1 EVTQHNEKAVNGF
14 IVHPGCPSSRAG
26 SPDPPTLVVACRS
39 ELPVGARVQAC
50 GSVLP
55 TPVLHRLAV
64 PGYHSQI
71 LAVIARD
78 RHGLG
83 RYGMSQLVQPHF
95 SETLRTFSGVAADE
109 QCFDE
114 PADAILQK
122 KEVQNERRLKKSS
135 ASWNFV
141 KQTILSVRDK
151 SDTEVIVALREL
163 LHYAQEFAG
172 GDCLE
177 EVIQSAAL
185 VLLDTFQESEDDGLV
200 SDRQRQ
206 LLRTTF
212 GSFPPDLP
220 NRAHSLVRKIFSWL
234 PPETRDLL
242 LEQKNS
248 IEDQFPESAE
258 FTRKLKVGGFVP
270 FVDDEIE
277 VCSEDEL
284 FVKDQARL
292 DMSYKTPVLQNGVS
306 RKPKNRYNSSWLRE
320 QVQTVLADNSA
331 LGLSVEEIVNVVTPM
346 LDSHRTDKELEG
358 EMFEFF
364 GAEFLGVIHNI
375 LDHRKELV
383 KAINAEA
390 LSIGDAFPDVPA
402 LKNQPSKPTYGC
414 QVTVQS
420 EQEKALMKKI
430 QKEEKRIGRD
440 RMKNTKDQEDEVQ
453 LNVEFLRRQKH
464 AELNA
469 ELKTVKEA
477 PLLPRRPQVYVERY
491 PNVYDSFAEAKK
503 SAAFIAGTKLALPTD
518 CKVNSTGKYEEVS
531 IPLSKPPPPNVG
543 NKLVKVADLDE
554 VCRIGFKGVETLNRI
569 QSIVFDTVYNTNENL
584 LICAPTGAGK
594 TNVAMLAILHEVKQ
608 HVDGKGLGSNFKV
621 VYVAPMKAL
630 AAEMVRNFGKKLE
643 PLGVVVRELT
653 GDMQLSKAEIMK
665 THMLVTTPEKW
676 DVVTRKSTGD
686 IALNQIVKLL
696 ILDEVHLLHGDRGP
710 VLEALVART
719 LRQVESSQRMIRI
732 VGLSATLPNYED
744 VAHFLRVNPRMG
756 LFYFDNRFRPVPL
769 GQTFIGVKATSNL
782 QQMTD
787 MDEVCFD
794 RVFSV
799 VQKGFQVMVFVH
811 SRNSTVKT
819 ARALRELAQQQGKLP
834 KFQVVQSVQYVNAE
848 KQGTDIYDSKHGSFV
863 DLDILDVMQIFGRA
877 GRPQFDKEGHGTIIT
892 THAKLNKYL
901 SLLTC
906 QFPIESNFHQNL
918 MDNLNAEISLGTVS
932 TVSEAVEWLSYT
944 YLFVRMRRNPLVYG
958 IKCTSLLED
967 PTLCQYRRDLVI
979 SAAKTLDKA
988 KMIRFDAKSESLDST
1003 NLGRTAS
1010 HFYIKHATVEHFND
1024 LLERKCLTEGD
1035 ILAAVSKAQEFDQ
1048 LQVREDELPE
1058 LDLLLDVS
1066 CKLSVAGGSENSFG
1080 KVNILLQN
1088 FISRGP
1094 VESFSLIS
1102 DQAYIVQN
1110 ATRILRALFDMVLR
1124 AGGAIMAGRI
1134 LTLCKAVERQVWSFE
1149 SPLKQFPD
1157 IGYHVLKHIEEKD
1170 IRVDYIKDMGAKDI
1184 GMMVHNPKVGTQV
1197 EQCARQIPQLVV
1209 VPRIQPITRTVIKVQ
1224 LDITA
1229 DFRWS
1234 DRVHKGAEAFWIWV
1248 EDPNSDEIYHYE
1260 YFVLTKMQA
1269 VRQETQNLVFTIPV
1283 TEPLPP
1289 QYLVRVD
1296 SDHWLGSEQTI
1307 PLTFH
1312 HLILPERHP
1321 PHTEL
1326 LDLQPLPVGA
1336 LNNVMYE
1343 VLYSFSHFNPI
1354 QTQIFHTLYHTDYN
1368 VLLGAPTGSGKTIAA
1383 EIAMFRI
1390 FNVNPSSKVTGS
1402 RLLIVL
1408 SLIAASL
1415 VPRQSASLRVHSWHT
1430 RGYVKDVSLII
1441 IDEIHLLG
1449 EGRGPVLEVIVSRAN
1464 YISSYTNRKVR
1475 IIGLSTALANAR
1487 DLADWL
1493 GIGEASSF
1501 YL

>member
-1 EVTQHNEKAVNGF
+1 
-14 IVHPGCPSSRAG
+14 
-26 SPDPPTLVVACRS
+26 
-39 ELPVGARVQAC
+39 
-50 GSVLP
+50 
-55 TPVLHRLAV
+55 
-64 PGYHSQI
+64 
-71 LAVIARD
+71 
-78 RHGLG
+78 
-83 RYGMSQLVQPHF
+83 MSQLVQPHF

-185 VLLDTFQESEDDGLV
+185 LLLDTFQESEDNGLV

-390 LSIGDAFPDVPA
+390 LSTGDAFPDVPA
-402 LKNQPSKPTYGC
+402 LKNQPTKPTYGC

-518 CKVNSTGKYEEVS
+518 CKVKSTGKYEEVS

-848 KQGTDIYDSKHGSFV
+848 KQMMHSRNSAIKDLFPYGFSIHHAGMLRCDRNLVEKLFSEGMINVLVCTSTLAWGVNLPAHAVIIKGTDIYDSKHGSFV

-988 KMIRFDAKSESLDST
+988 RMIRFDAKSESLDSTNLGRTASHFYIKHATVEHFNDLLERKCLTEGDILAAVSKAQEFDQLQGTDIYDSKHGSFVDLDILDVMQIFGRAGRPQFDKEGHGTIITTHAKLNKYLSLLTCQFPIESNFHQNLMDNLNAEISLGTVSTVSEAVEWLSYTYLFVRMRRNPLVYGIKCTSLLEDPTLCQYRRDLVISAAKTLDKARMIRFDAKSESLDST

-1197 EQCARQIPQLVV
+1197 ELCARQIPQLVV

-1260 YFVLTKMQA
+1260 YFVLTKMQ
-1269 VRQETQNLVFTIPV
+1269 VCSRPS
-1283 TEPLPP
+1283 PP
-1289 QYLVRVD
+1289 
-1296 SDHWLGSEQTI
+1296 E
-1307 PLTFH
+1307 
-1312 HLILPERHP
+1312 
-1321 PHTEL
+1321 
-1326 LDLQPLPVGA
+1326 
-1336 LNNVMYE
+1336 
-1343 VLYSFSHFNPI
+1343 
-1354 QTQIFHTLYHTDYN
+1354 
-1368 VLLGAPTGSGKTIAA
+1368 
-1383 EIAMFRI
+1383 
-1390 FNVNPSSKVTGS
+1390 
-1402 RLLIVL
+1402 
-1408 SLIAASL
+1408 
-1415 VPRQSASLRVHSWHT
+1415 
-1430 RGYVKDVSLII
+1430 
-1441 IDEIHLLG
+1441 
-1449 EGRGPVLEVIVSRAN
+1449 
-1464 YISSYTNRKVR
+1464 
-1475 IIGLSTALANAR
+1475 
-1487 DLADWL
+1487 
-1493 GIGEASSF
+1493 
-1501 YL
+1501 